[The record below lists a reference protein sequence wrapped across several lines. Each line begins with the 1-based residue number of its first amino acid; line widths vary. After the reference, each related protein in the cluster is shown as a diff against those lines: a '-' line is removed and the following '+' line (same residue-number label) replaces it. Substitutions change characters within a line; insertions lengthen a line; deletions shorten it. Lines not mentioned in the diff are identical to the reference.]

1 MNMNRKTQIVTLLLA
16 ALMLDFGSA
25 AASDGVAPAK
35 AAADDARARMIKFFR
50 AKGYKEK
57 FRKGEIVY
65 CRKEAP
71 LGSRFEQ
78 SVCLTE
84 EQMAEKLKAEEALR
98 DEMRSKERMK
108 CVGGECVG
116 G

>member
-1 MNMNRKTQIVTLLLA
+1 MKIVTLLLA
-16 ALMLDFGSA
+16 AVLLEFGIA
-25 AASDGVAPAK
+25 AAADGVTPPK
-35 AAADDARARMIKFFR
+35 AVADDARARMIKFFR

-84 EQMAEKLKAEEALR
+84 DQMAEKLKSEEALK

-108 CVGGECVG
+108 CVGQECLG